1 MLNFDGPFLK
11 VYKSLKELKLSPTE
25 LLIYCQIIEFINNTG
40 TCYMTDA
47 QFAGEYNIG
56 TTTVQRAIQSL
67 ENKKLIKRYTTTQAS
82 KRVRLLTLYDETDK
96 MTVSAPP
103 ERTKTVVSIPSETI
117 KTVVSESAET
127 TKMIDSLTNGT
138 TKMVV
143 STPQETNKNNVNQPF
158 CKSETTKTVGPS
170 NQNGF
175 IKDNKKINIK
185 DNLSAPRFDVLLAKL
200 LKGFTGAG
208 TLENPYV
215 GSRDEIKII
224 LENNP
229 AGTNCL
235 TLKNGIIKIGD
246 YFYKITF

>member
-1 MLNFDGPFLK
+1 MPNSDRPFLK
-11 VYKSLKELKLSPTE
+11 LYKDLKNLKLSLTE
-25 LLIYCQIIEFINNTG
+25 LVIYCQIIEFINNTG

-47 QFAGEYNIG
+47 QFADEYNISSK
-56 TTTVQRAIQSL
+56 TVSRALQSL
-67 ENKKLIKRYTTTQAS
+67 EDKKLIKRYTTTQAS

-96 MTVSAPP
+96 MTVS
-103 ERTKTVVSIPSETI
+103 IPSETDNL
-117 KTVVSESAET
+117 TVSPNLETDKMTLSNSADSKFQDKMSVSA
-127 TKMIDSLTNGT
+127 
-138 TKMVV
+138 
-143 STPQETNKNNVNQPF
+143 PQEVNKNNVKGTICP
-158 CKSETTKTVGPS
+158 SETDKMSKPYG
-170 NQNGF
+170 QNDS

-246 YFYKITF
+246 YFYKIAF